1 VTKMIAV
8 ILLTALLFTSPHG
21 LPLGISDSYWVA
33 IGKNS
38 IGDERART
46 VIYGLAGVFYVRES
60 PEDVAAKFGAEF
72 PFTNPDGSPLW
83 INGSYWVAVGPSDI
97 GDPRAPT
104 VIYTLARPFYVRE
117 APEDVLAQ
125 FGADKSNG
133 CAELPSA
140 GSGCPS
146 R

>member
-1 VTKMIAV
+1 MIAV
-8 ILLTALLFTSPHG
+8 ILLTGLLFTNPDG
-21 LPLGISDSYWVA
+21 LPLWISNAYWAA
-33 IGKNS
+33 IGKNI

-46 VIYGLAGVFYVRES
+46 VIYALTGVFYVREP
-60 PEDVAAKFGAEF
+60 PEEVAAKFGAQF
-72 PFTNPDGSPLW
+72 RFTNPDGSPLW
-83 INGSYWVAVGPSDI
+83 INDSYWAAVGPSVI

-117 APEDVLAQ
+117 APEDVLAK
-125 FGADKSNG
+125 FSTDKSNG

-140 GSGCPS
+140 GSSCPS